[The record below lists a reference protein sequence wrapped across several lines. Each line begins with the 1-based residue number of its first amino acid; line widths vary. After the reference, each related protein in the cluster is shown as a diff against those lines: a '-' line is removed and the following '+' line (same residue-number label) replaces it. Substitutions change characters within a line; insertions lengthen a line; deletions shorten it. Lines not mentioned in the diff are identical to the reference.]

1 MKLKAVLLI
10 LAICLLPS
18 AKALAN
24 ETLIQG
30 EIKDFEGAQIR
41 LGYYQDYITFKKVFV
56 ASDVIEEG
64 KFQLKV
70 DLDNVK
76 QLILMVEDKQSS
88 FFAEPGQVYNLSLSY
103 NIENNAKRAFE
114 KYLDLHFSFPKAE
127 ELNQKIKQFNN
138 AYQDFF
144 ADNYEKFVVN
154 NASKEIDAFIKEQS
168 AKGEYQSP
176 EYLNNYVRY
185 ALANLKDINK
195 APTNEL
201 EKEYLLAQDVLIQHK
216 EYMNFFRQLYE
227 KDFEQLLITKAAQ
240 PLMKEMMF
248 DQDLDSSLAI
258 VKQLKGFDSQELTEL
273 YFINGL
279 FEVYHLKT
287 VNQKSSLIL
296 LDALSKKGSTQQIKE
311 LAKAVR
317 ERLEILAENKNAPD
331 FKLKDSEGIEKSLS
345 DFKGKPIY
353 MSFWANWS
361 IISLKELR
369 LMQALEE
376 KYGDQI
382 QFISIN
388 IDEEEEP
395 YKSVKSQFNFDWT
408 FLYGGRDYLL
418 REQYEVK
425 TVPVYFLIDKDGTLI
440 QRYAPAPQQVEPLL
454 DKLLDQ
460 GSK

>member
-1 MKLKAVLLI
+1 MKINALLLG
-10 LAICLLPS
+10 LAIYLLPS
-18 AKALAN
+18 AESPAN

-30 EIKDFEGAQIR
+30 NVKGFEGEEIR
-41 LGYYQDYITFKKVFV
+41 LGYYQDYLTFKKVFV
-56 ASDVIEEG
+56 STDVIEEG

-70 DLDNVK
+70 DLKDVT

-88 FFAEPGQVYNLSLSY
+88 FFAEPGKVYNLTLSY
-103 NIENNAKRAFE
+103 SIENNAKRAFE
-114 KYLDLHFSFPKAE
+114 KFLDLQFSFPKAN
-127 ELNQKIKQFNN
+127 ELNQRIKQFNR

-144 ADNYEKFVVN
+144 ADNYEKFVVKA
-154 NASKEIDAFIKEQS
+154 ASEEIDAFINEQRS
-168 AKGEYQSP
+168 KSFYQSP
-176 EYLNNYVRY
+176 AYLKNYVRY

-195 APTNEL
+195 APTNLL
-201 EKEYLLAQDVLIQHK
+201 EKEYLLAQDVLIEHK

-240 PLMKEMMF
+240 PLMKAMMF
-248 DQDLDSSLAI
+248 DQDLDSSLAL

-279 FEVYHLKT
+279 FEVYHHKT
-287 VNQKSSLIL
+287 VNQKSSLTLIEE
-296 LDALSKKGSTQQIKE
+296 LSKKGSTQQIQS

-317 ERLEILAENKNAPD
+317 ERLELLAEDKNAPD
-331 FKLKDSEGIEKSLS
+331 FSLIDSEGLEKKLS

-369 LMQALEE
+369 LMQTLEE
-376 KYGDQI
+376 KYGDQLH
-382 QFISIN
+382 FISIN

-395 YKSVKSQFNFDWT
+395 YKSVKAQFNFDWT

-425 TVPVYFLIDKDGTLI
+425 TVPVYFLIDEEGMLI
-440 QRYAPAPQQVEPLL
+440 QRYAPAPHQIEPQLKKIL
-454 DKLLDQ
+454 EKAAE
-460 GSK
+460 